1 MSKKGYYT
9 HIKTRKISIELKITI
24 FIYVLI
30 FFGCGIL
37 GIGLYN
43 GSVKLIEEQI
53 KNDSMTIAGNAAY
66 CTDVEKLLKVENVTA
81 DNEDIIEI
89 SELYLDLTN
98 EGNADYIYAFFLN
111 ENGEPYFI
119 ATSDYEESADAIG
132 EPFEMFPGMAIAFSG
147 QKVADEE
154 PTTDEWGTFLS
165 GYAPLY
171 DANNNVVGIVGADIN
186 YGDILE
192 EIGKLRTQLIF
203 TIVILMIFS
212 TMGCFFMART
222 LRRGFNVLNNKVND
236 LADGS
241 GDLTKTIDMN
251 SGDEM
256 EVIAGSVNS
265 FIGFIRKIV
274 KNTSDNTDRLGIAAA
289 DIKRDVDNTTIKVN
303 NISENMQEMSAS
315 AEEISSS
322 ITTIGGNIESA
333 RDDITEITKI
343 TDSHVADAKTIMNA
357 AEEMYNLAL
366 ASKEKVHEETNER
379 SVKLAAIIAD
389 SERIAIITKLTDDI
403 IGIASQTNLLAL
415 NASIEAAR
423 AGEAGKGF
431 AVVAD
436 EIKTLASNTN
446 QLAEEIKKIGTEM
459 VDIVQSLAANSKSV
473 MEFTVDIAD
482 NGYNNLLS
490 TSEQYKND
498 IDNLGTVLTE
508 LKESCL
514 SIKEQIDR
522 IDIAVTDIDSA
533 VTDNAKEAYE
543 SVQSI
548 NEIVENMNRLT
559 NIASENMN
567 ITEDILCDMNKFIV

>member
-1 MSKKGYYT
+1 MY
-9 HIKTRKISIELKITI
+9 
-24 FIYVLI
+24 
-30 FFGCGIL
+30 
-37 GIGLYN
+37 
-43 GSVKLIEEQI
+43 
-53 KNDSMTIAGNAAY
+53 
-66 CTDVEKLLKVENVTA
+66 
-81 DNEDIIEI
+81 
-89 SELYLDLTN
+89 
-98 EGNADYIYAFFLN
+98 
-111 ENGEPYFI
+111 
-119 ATSDYEESADAIG
+119 
-132 EPFEMFPGMAIAFSG
+132 PGMAIAFSG

-203 TIVILMIFS
+203 MVVILLIFS

-256 EVIAGSVNS
+256 EVIAGSFNS

-274 KNTSDNTDRLGIAAA
+274 KNTSDNTDRLGTAAA
-289 DIKRDVDNTTIKVN
+289 DIKRAVDNTTIKVN

-343 TDSHVADAKTIMNA
+343 TDSHVVDAKTIMNA

-446 QLAEEIKKIGTEM
+446 QLAEEIKKIGTEI